1 MTTPDDNELP
11 PEQAELAAR
20 GAEQIR
26 KMIQDKLATRSP
38 EEGRAWCERK
48 LAKLVGDA
56 LREERDLPRD
66 PDKE

>member
-1 MTTPDDNELP
+1 MTTPNDNELP

-20 GAEQIR
+20 GDEQVR
-26 KMIQDKLATRSP
+26 KMIQDRLAKLSP
-38 EEGRAWCERK
+38 EEGRAWCERT

-56 LREERDLPRD
+56 LREERDSLAG